1 MYLAITQA
9 TCEWLLARNGLLDAL
24 HQEIVSS
31 PTQSI
36 SLLANREFAAESVRL
51 AGAPNKTVLG
61 LWNKDYLSGSGEEPW
76 GFIKIAGPFSL
87 EKYPGISREVLERA
101 LYVINQRL
109 QGLLIDGAYIHRSY
123 PNGAHTCLAGRG
135 SEARQVSIGYFEDRT
150 TAGVMLPNAI
160 VIIGPEFNFS
170 QLSDEAHD
178 AGLAVNYLY
187 RAANSLLLS
196 TRTTPLL
203 PNDKLEGL
211 RESIEGYAKVKVS
224 SVYEGIEAIPSE
236 ERIGSQQINRAIGLS
251 YPEWLNVDSPL
262 SGSQRR
268 VLDSNALD
276 RHPLRII
283 GPAGS
288 GKTVLMQL
296 LALKVISDK
305 ATNGARVRVLY
316 LVHNASMVRMV
327 EERFDVLDP
336 DKSIRQKGSLLVKT
350 LSSYSSEQIGLEVKD
365 LINQEAQDAKDFQL
379 EEISRSL
386 AETLR
391 QRTLPEDSVFRNAL
405 ESDELAIVLARL
417 VASEIS
423 IAIKGHGLEN
433 DRRRYVESER
443 RFSRLHGALKPH
455 DREVLFDIFE
465 EYRDRVFNGY
475 GVLDSDDVALS
486 LLGQLRTPVWEL
498 RRKDGGFDYVFVDET
513 QMFNDNERR
522 LFPLLSNG
530 AVNHVPI
537 ALALDEAQDPHGM
550 VASGMAALGIKDVA
564 NENLESIHRSTA
576 AIVDLAFFLIQQTTD
591 LFGVDFP
598 DFTQAV
604 TSARGDISSIEKPR
618 IETAGTDRTGKSVL
632 RRIRELRSKNIWR
645 IAVVCF
651 TDHYFDGVRK
661 ELAGEGKDLPR
672 YELLRRGERLPMDAP
687 MVVLTRPEFVGGQE
701 FDAVIAVGL
710 EQGVMPPRVVG
721 NAVLAVAIEQQ
732 LLRELYITVSR
743 ARTRVIFVMSK
754 GSLPSQILVKAV
766 EAGFLDY
773 DGGTQRFLL

>member
-9 TCEWLLARNGLLDAL
+9 TCEWLLARSGLLDAL

-31 PTQSI
+31 PVQSL
-36 SLLANREFAAESVRL
+36 SLLTNQEFAAESVRL
-51 AGAPNKTVLG
+51 AGAPGKTVLG

-76 GFIKIAGPFSL
+76 GFIRIAGPFSL
-87 EKYPGISREVLERA
+87 EKYPSISREVFERA
-101 LYVINQRL
+101 IYVINQRL

-123 PNGAHTCLAGRG
+123 PNGTHTCLAGRG

-150 TAGVMLPNAI
+150 TVGVILPNAI
-160 VIIGPEFNFS
+160 VIIGPEFNFT
-170 QLSDEAHD
+170 QLSDEAYE
-178 AGLAVNYLY
+178 AGLAINSLY
-187 RAANSLLLS
+187 RAANALLLP

-203 PNDKLEGL
+203 ASDKLEGL
-211 RESIEGYAKVKVS
+211 RHSIEGYAKVKVS
-224 SVYEGIEAIPSE
+224 SFYDGIEAIPSE
-236 ERIGSQQINRAIGLS
+236 ERIDSRRINRALGLS
-251 YPEWLNVDSPL
+251 YSEWLNIDSPL
-262 SGSQRR
+262 SGAQRR
-268 VLDSNALD
+268 VLESGALD

-288 GKTVLMQL
+288 GKTILMQL
-296 LALKVISDK
+296 LALKVINDK
-305 ATNGARVRVLY
+305 AVNGARIRVLY
-316 LVHNASMVRMV
+316 LVHNAPMVRMV
-327 EERFDVLDP
+327 EERFDMLDP
-336 DKSIRQKGSLLVKT
+336 DGSIREKGSLLVKT
-350 LSSYSSEQIGLEVKD
+350 LSTYSSEQIGLEVKD
-365 LINQEAQDAKDFQL
+365 LINQEAQDAKEFQL
-379 EEISRSL
+379 EEISSSL
-386 AETLR
+386 SETLR
-391 QRTLPEDSVFRNAL
+391 RRALPEDSVFRNAL
-405 ESDELAIVLARL
+405 GSDELAIVLARL

-443 RFSRLHGALKPH
+443 KFSRLHGALKPH

-465 EYRDRVFNGY
+465 EYRARVFNGY

-498 RRKDGGFDYVFVDET
+498 RRKDSGFDYVFVDET

-530 AVNHVPI
+530 SVNHVPI

-564 NENLESIHRSTA
+564 NESMESIHRSTA
-576 AIVDLAFFLIQQTTD
+576 QIVDLAFFLIQQTTD

-604 TSARGDISSIEKPR
+604 TSVREDGASTERPR
-618 IETAGTDRTGKSVL
+618 IETAGADRVGKSVL

-651 TDHYFDGVRK
+651 TDHYFDNVRK

-672 YELLRRGERLPMDAP
+672 YELLRRGERLPLDAP

-701 FDAVIAVGL
+701 FDAVVAVGL
-710 EQGVMPPRVVG
+710 EQGVMPPRVIG
-721 NAVLAVAIEQQ
+721 NAVLAAAIEQQ

-743 ARTRVIFVMSK
+743 ARARVIFVMSK
-754 GSLPSQILVKAV
+754 GALPSQILVKAV
-766 EAGFLDY
+766 GAGLLDY
-773 DGGTQRFLL
+773 DGGTQQSLL